1 MSKARPPIYFIRHGE
16 TDWNR
21 QGLIQGWTDT
31 PLNEMGHGQARA
43 VAQALAALPD
53 LTSDYQFFV
62 SPLQRARQT
71 MGYLAETLALDPQ
84 QIAIDADVQ
93 ELGFGVWEGK
103 AFWELKASPIY
114 PALPEDRY
122 FWRPDGGESYEDGHA
137 RIRRWLGKV
146 DRPTVVV
153 AHGAIGRC
161 LVAEIAGL
169 GLRDLIKLAIR
180 QGCYCRLQDG
190 TAEWFDATSD
200 AA

>member
-169 GLRDLIKLAIR
+169 GLRDLVKLAMR

-190 TAEWFDATSD
+190 HRKRP
-200 AA
+200 